1 MCHFFLWKSQEKI
14 NKVRATAV
22 NRGTVMHSA
31 AMSTNAFQLMFTQ
44 EIELYSELIE
54 IRKSFITLAE
64 WICISAARAIET
76 AMLD

>member
-1 MCHFFLWKSQEKI
+1 
-14 NKVRATAV
+14 
-22 NRGTVMHSA
+22 MHSA